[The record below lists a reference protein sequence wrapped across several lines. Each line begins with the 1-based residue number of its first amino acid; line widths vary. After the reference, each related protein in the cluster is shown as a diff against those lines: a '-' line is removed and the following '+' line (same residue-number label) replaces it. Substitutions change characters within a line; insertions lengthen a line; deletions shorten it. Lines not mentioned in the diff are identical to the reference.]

1 MNFTI
6 DKIFQ
11 STDQLTVLLILE
23 IMGAGLLCGILF
35 ALMYMFINRTE
46 GYARGFVTTLLLL
59 PMIISVVILLVNNNW
74 AIGFTIAG
82 VFTIIRFRTTQGDPK
97 DLALIFGALGA
108 GVGCGTGLVLAGIL
122 LTVVICLVM
131 IVIYLIGFGVPRNP
145 RMRLKITIPESLNYV
160 GVFDETFGKY
170 ASAWHL
176 EKVKSS
182 NFGTMFELT
191 FQMTF
196 KKGINQKQF
205 LDDLRTL
212 NGNLNIL
219 LQDYIYN
226 VQE

>member
-11 STDQLTVLLILE
+11 STDQLTVLLVLE
-23 IMGAGLLCGILF
+23 IMGAGLLCGVLF
-35 ALMYMFINRTE
+35 ALMYMFINRVE
-46 GYARGFVTTLLLL
+46 GYSRGFTTTLLLL
-59 PMIISVVILLVNNNW
+59 PMIIGVVILLVNGNW

-108 GVGCGTGLVLAGIL
+108 GVACGTGLIVAGFL
-122 LTVVICLVM
+122 LTGVICIVM
-131 IVIYLIGFGVPRNP
+131 IVLNLIGFANPRVPRL
-145 RMRLKITIPESLNYV
+145 RLKITIPESLNYV
-160 GVFDETFGKY
+160 GVFDEVFGKY
-170 ASAWHL
+170 ANSWHL

-191 FQMTF
+191 YQITF